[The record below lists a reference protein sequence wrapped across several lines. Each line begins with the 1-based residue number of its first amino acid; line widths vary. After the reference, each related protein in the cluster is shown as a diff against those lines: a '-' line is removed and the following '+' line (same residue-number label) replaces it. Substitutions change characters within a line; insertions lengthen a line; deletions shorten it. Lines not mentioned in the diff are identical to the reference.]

1 MSRRQKN
8 PLRPLTDEERAVLEQ
23 VCRAQNEPASHVARA
38 RALLHVADGG
48 SYEAAAKLA
57 GRCCGDVVA
66 QWIARFNVEGVAA
79 LQPGHGGGAKVLYG
93 AAERERILAEV
104 RRTPDREQDGTATWS
119 LTTLRRALRTAE
131 DGLPAVSTYTIW
143 LVLREADWSW
153 QKDISWCE
161 TGKVKRKRKAGVV
174 EVTDP
179 DATVKK
185 R

>member
-23 VCRAQNEPASHVARA
+23 VCRAQQEPASHVARA

-79 LQPGHGGGAKVLYG
+79 LQPGHGGG
-93 AAERERILAEV
+93 
-104 RRTPDREQDGTATWS
+104 RRSCMVPRNESGFWPKCDEH
-119 LTTLRRALRTAE
+119 LTESKMAPRHGR
-131 DGLPAVSTYTIW
+131 
-143 LVLREADWSW
+143 
-153 QKDISWCE
+153 
-161 TGKVKRKRKAGVV
+161 
-174 EVTDP
+174 
-179 DATVKK
+179 
-185 R
+185 